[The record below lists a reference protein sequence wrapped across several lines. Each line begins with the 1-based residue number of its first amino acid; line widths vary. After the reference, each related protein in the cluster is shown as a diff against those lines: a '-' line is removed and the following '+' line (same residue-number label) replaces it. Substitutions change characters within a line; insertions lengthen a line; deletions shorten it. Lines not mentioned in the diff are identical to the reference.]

1 MYQEICK
8 ITAADS
14 AAGYFAAD
22 IEDTAAA
29 AANIGDTAAAVAAA
43 DTVYTAAAADKPA
56 FPLQYRTLCLQGR
69 RKPEYS
75 LRSPLQL

>member
-1 MYQEICK
+1 MSLE
-8 ITAADS
+8 S
-14 AAGYFAAD
+14 
-22 IEDTAAA
+22 EDTAAA
-29 AANIGDTAAAVAAA
+29 AVNIGDTAAAVAAA
-43 DTVYTAAAADKPA
+43 DTVYTAAADKPA